1 VIFADFMAGES
12 VFLDANTL
20 IYHFGPHPTL
30 GAACNQLVQRVEN
43 GELHGFT
50 STHVVGEVAHQ
61 LMIAEAAQLP
71 GWGLGKVKQRL
82 RQQPGVLQSL
92 TQFRLAV
99 EAVLQSTLQILAIPP
114 SLLGAAAALSQQV
127 GLLTNDALI
136 VAMMQ
141 ANGLSKIASH
151 DADFDRVPGITRYSP
166 A

>member
-1 VIFADFMAGES
+1 
-12 VFLDANTL
+12 
-20 IYHFGPHPTL
+20 
-30 GAACNQLVQRVEN
+30 
-43 GELHGFT
+43 
-50 STHVVGEVAHQ
+50 VGEVAHQ